1 MNKSKIKLQ
10 KVDRKG
16 SVSREVIRK
25 AVEKAFG
32 VEKSN
37 TKTTLKK
44 AS

>member
-1 MNKSKIKLQ
+1 MNKSKTKLQ

-32 VEKSN
+32 VDKPTKKS
-37 TKTTLKK
+37 TLKK